1 MKNDI
6 KTDSSCMD
14 DFDQDS
20 ITTDVALEKILSSI
34 IPTKETE
41 TIPIRESLNRI
52 LAKDIKSDINVPS
65 ARNSAMDGYA
75 IDSNDISKIKNTELT
90 IIGKSLAGKP
100 FNESIK
106 NGQCVRI
113 MTGAVM
119 PKNADTVVIQERVS
133 LSKSGNKIVI
143 GNDIEPGAN
152 VREAGEDISKGVIA
166 LKKGKNLTPADIGL
180 LASLGI
186 AEVRVNQKLKIAFF
200 STGDELCSVGEK
212 LNMGSVY
219 DSNRYTLYAMLT
231 KLNVEIID
239 MGVVN
244 DDKEL
249 LSKAFKKAAGNVDM
263 LITSG
268 GVSVGEADYVK
279 EILENYGN
287 INFWKVAIKPGR
299 PLTFGKI
306 NTTFFFGLPG
316 NPVSVMVTF
325 YQFAQLAIKKLAG
338 ESSYAPTL
346 LKVPSASSLRKKRGR
361 VEYQRGILEK
371 DKNNNFIVRKTGP
384 QGSGILRSM
393 SDANCFIV
401 LPIDCEGVNPGELVN
416 IQPFQGII

>member
-1 MKNDI
+1 MRENIEKNP
-6 KTDSSCMD
+6 SCID
-14 DFDQDS
+14 DFDRGS
-20 ITTDVALEKILSSI
+20 ITTEEAINKILSSI
-34 IPTKETE
+34 SPIKKTE
-41 TIPIRESLNRI
+41 LVPIRESLNRV
-52 LAKDIKSDINVPS
+52 LAIDVKSTINVPS
-65 ARNSAMDGYA
+65 AKNSAMDGYA
-75 IDSNDISKIKNTELT
+75 INSKNIPKKTKTLKVV
-90 IIGKSLAGKP
+90 GKSLAGKP
-100 FNESIK
+100 CNTTIK
-106 NGQCVRI
+106 DGQCVKI
-113 MTGAVM
+113 MTGAVV
-119 PKNADTVVIQERVS
+119 PDGADTVVIQEHVET
-133 LSKSGNKIVI
+133 SKTQNEILIDNEIK
-143 GNDIEPGAN
+143 PGSN
-152 VREAGEDISKGVIA
+152 VREAGEDIAKGAIA
-166 LKKGKNLTPADIGL
+166 IKKGKNLTPADIGL

-186 AEVRVNQKLKIAFF
+186 PKVEVYRKLKIAFF
-200 STGDELCSVGEK
+200 STGDELRSLGEK
-212 LNMGSVY
+212 LNVGDVY

-249 LSKAFKKAAGNVDM
+249 LSKAFEKAAGNVDM

-401 LPIDCEGVNPGELVN
+401 LPIDCEGINPGELVD